1 MLRSAAFAKPKSDP
15 LRFLL
20 NNGSLMQSIRLPLWF
35 AEKALSPP
43 RPRRF
48 KPCAH
53 HNFYLLSKTSRYY
66 DMMS

>member
-43 RPRRF
+43 LHSLSFFF
-48 KPCAH
+48 KGLLFFAH
-53 HNFYLLSKTSRYY
+53 LI
-66 DMMS
+66 